1 MQNQKLNYEFKKK
14 KLSQSLV
21 LLCMVFD
28 KATSMFDKATSKDHV
43 LWFPFVFFFNT
54 EVSFFFSV
62 DVKLQS

>member
-14 KLSQSLV
+14 KLSQPLV

-43 LWFPFVFFFNT
+43 LWFPFVFFF
-54 EVSFFFSV
+54 
-62 DVKLQS
+62 QH

>member
-21 LLCMVFD
+21 LLCMV
-28 KATSMFDKATSKDHV
+28 FDKATSKDHV